1 MATQTIHHQPD
12 LDVTPQWV
20 SQVQIRH
27 ATAADLPGLEW
38 DGEFSHFRRVYA
50 EAFQRMVDGKS
61 ILWVADLPATGIIG
75 QVFIQLTCDR
85 EELADG
91 AGRAYFY
98 SFRIRPLYRR
108 AGLGT
113 RIIRIVENDLIQ
125 RGFKYVTLNVAKTN
139 IDAQRLYFR
148 YGYRIVA
155 PEPGI
160 WNYPDQ
166 YGIWHRVEEPAWR
179 MEKKLVLDP

>member
-1 MATQTIHHQPD
+1 MATQTIQNQPD
-12 LDVTPQWV
+12 LDVNHQWLARV
-20 SQVQIRH
+20 QVRQM
-27 ATAADLPGLEW
+27 TAADLPDLEW

-50 EAFQRMVDGKS
+50 DAYQRMMDGKS
-61 ILWVADLPATGIIG
+61 VLWVADLPGAGIIG

-91 AGRAYFY
+91 SCRAYFY
-98 SFRIRPLYRR
+98 SFRIKAAFRN

-113 RIIRIVENDLIQ
+113 RIMQVVETDLIQ
-125 RGFKYVTLNVAKTN
+125 RGFNYVTLYVARTN
-139 IDAQRLYFR
+139 DDAQRLYVR
-148 YGYRIVA
+148 HGYRIVA

-179 MEKKLVLDP
+179 MEKKLA